1 MWIAFYNKQGVGDVL
16 MLTKGNFDKN
26 HIDTESNSN
35 VTLIKNGL
43 TEELVSVN
51 IFNISESFAI
61 EGNGNI
67 ELTEEQ
73 LTQVNTLIKEAGFD
87 LTIEMDNSPKFVVGH
102 VESCE
107 KLEGSDHLSLTQV
120 NVGDS
125 SLQIVC
131 GASNIAQGQD
141 VIVARHGAVLPSG
154 SIIWNGQLRGTDSF
168 GMICS
173 TRELNLTDIEDLPG
187 IWELDQTFEAGTSLE
202 EVVKA
207 YQ

>member
-73 LTQVNTLIKEAGFD
+73 LTQVNILIKEAGFD

>member
-87 LTIEMDNSPKFVVGH
+87 LTIEIDNSPKFVVGH

>member
-87 LTIEMDNSPKFVVGH
+87 LTIEIDNSPKFVVGH

-202 EVVKA
+202 EVVKV

>member
-202 EVVKA
+202 EVVKV